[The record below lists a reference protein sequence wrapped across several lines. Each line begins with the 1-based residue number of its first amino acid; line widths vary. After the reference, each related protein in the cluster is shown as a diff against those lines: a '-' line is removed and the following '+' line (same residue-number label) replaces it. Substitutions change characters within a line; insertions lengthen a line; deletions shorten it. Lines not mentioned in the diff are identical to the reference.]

1 MKVKHNK
8 KRNVGLLFA
17 QLSQL
22 VSEAMVEGEVARAN
36 KALEIVKRHFVP
48 GSELFK
54 EFRLF
59 RAIMVTS
66 VPSESLA
73 TSIISEAK
81 SASKNID
88 IKLLTQ
94 QKSALIKDINY
105 ELSEQSFYDRRVK
118 DYKTFATVQTL
129 LSEWRSGSP
138 DVSVI
143 AKFEPEL
150 HSHLLREKKLQDLE
164 ELKTTDVNH
173 LVVDIMRKKIEEKF
187 GSQLNQQQLSLLRE
201 YVFSENNEKV
211 FLEMLKDVKQ
221 STLKSLEDFEST
233 CKNEVLQ
240 SKIPQVK
247 ESIIGLSTVTADD
260 ETLSRYLT
268 LIKLTEEMTSERSEN
283 ER

>member
-22 VSEAMVEGEVARAN
+22 VSESMVEGDVNKAN
-36 KALEIVKRHFVP
+36 KTLTLIKRHFTP

-66 VPSESLA
+66 VPTDSLA
-73 TSIISEAK
+73 SSIISEAK
-81 SASKNID
+81 SASRNIST
-88 IKLLTQ
+88 KLLTQ

-105 ELSEQSFYDRRVK
+105 QLSEGDFYNRRVT

-129 LSEWRSGSP
+129 LSEWRSSSP
-138 DVSVI
+138 DLSVI
-143 AKFEPEL
+143 GKFEPEL
-150 HSHLLREKKLQDLE
+150 HYHLLKEKKIRDLE
-164 ELKTTDVNH
+164 ELKSTDVNH

-187 GSQLNQQQLSLLRE
+187 GQQLNPDQLVLLRE
-201 YVFSENNEKV
+201 YVFSSTDKQQ
-211 FLEMLKDVKQ
+211 FLERLTSVKRT
-221 STLKSLEDFEST
+221 TLQALDSFEKT
-233 CKNEVLQ
+233 CKN
-240 SKIPQVK
+240 KIIENQIPAVRK
-247 ESIIGLSTVTADD
+247 SLLSLSTSTADD

-268 LIKLTEEMTSERSEN
+268 LMKLTEELTAGSEN
-283 ER
+283 NG